1 MALISLEEA
10 KGYLRVD
17 AADEDAMI
25 STLLSAA
32 ERLCVD
38 VARFTDDIWEEVNS
52 NSDNPSLVFI
62 RESMKVAI
70 LYTLAYLYEHRE
82 EADHSELTRT
92 LRSLLLGVRREVF

>member
-1 MALISLEEA
+1 MALISLDEA
-10 KGYLRVD
+10 KEYLRVD

-52 NSDNPSLVFI
+52 DSDNPSLVFI